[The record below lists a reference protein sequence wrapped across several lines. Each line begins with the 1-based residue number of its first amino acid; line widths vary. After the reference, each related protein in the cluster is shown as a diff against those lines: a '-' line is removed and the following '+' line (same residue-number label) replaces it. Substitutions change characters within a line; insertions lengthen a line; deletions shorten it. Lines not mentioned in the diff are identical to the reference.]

1 MAGAWGSCSQE
12 AKSCKCLF
20 STVPLFNTLQD
31 ISQGMVLPT
40 VGRSSYLKFSGHDQ
54 NETRFLA
61 KIITQIGSIQ
71 APDKV
76 LLFFETLESLS
87 FCCEKT
93 LAKAFTPSLK
103 GVRISSVSQ
112 FLGVAHHGGEAM
124 RSWKQETGG

>member
-1 MAGAWGSCSQE
+1 
-12 AKSCKCLF
+12 
-20 STVPLFNTLQD
+20 
-31 ISQGMVLPT
+31 MVLPS

-54 NETRFLA
+54 NENRFLA
-61 KIITQIGSIQ
+61 KIITQIGPIQ

-124 RSWKQETGG
+124 RRWKQETGG